1 MGGVSC
7 VPLLPVN
14 LVSFRGKRDVMINA
28 LFQNMWI
35 KKVGFLMSEVCSVQN
50 VVLRMDVE

>member
-14 LVSFRGKRDVMINA
+14 LVSFRGYRDVMINA
-28 LFQNMWI
+28 LFQNTMFYSL
-35 KKVGFLMSEVCSVQN
+35 VESNPSV
-50 VVLRMDVE
+50 D